1 MQQTWNDLLF
11 AHWPIDPQVMRPLI
25 PSALE
30 LHTFNQQCWIAI
42 TPFHMSGIRAR
53 WLPKLPGLSA
63 FPELNVRTYVTHG
76 GKPGVYFF
84 SLDAG
89 SRIAAWMAR
98 KTYHLPYFHAGMSSV
113 GRDGWIHYHSI
124 RDSGAE
130 LKANFR
136 PTAPVALR
144 NPATIE
150 HWLTERYCLYTVH
163 ECLIYRAEIHHE
175 PWPLQDA
182 ECEFS
187 INSVAASAGIQL
199 PGIQPLLHFSKRLEV
214 LIWPL
219 KKA

>member
-1 MQQTWNDLLF
+1 MEQTWNDLLF
-11 AHWPIDPQVMRPLI
+11 AHWPIDSNLMRPLV

-53 WLPKLPGLSA
+53 WMPLLPGLSA

-89 SRIAAWMAR
+89 SQIAAWLAR
-98 KTYHLPYFHAGMSSV
+98 KTYHLPYFHARMSSV
-113 GRDGWIHYHSI
+113 DREGWIHYHSL

-130 LKANFR
+130 LKGKFR
-136 PTAPVALR
+136 PTTPVQLR
-144 NPATIE
+144 NIGTIE
-150 HWLTERYCLYTVH
+150 HWLTERYCLYATHHNRV
-163 ECLIYRAEIHHE
+163 YRAEIHHE

-187 INSVAASAGIQL
+187 ANSMAVSAGIQL
-199 PGIQPLLHFSKRLEV
+199 PRTQPLLHFAKRLEV

-219 KKA
+219 KSA